1 MGNAL
6 IDTGSQI
13 SLVAADSLFRR
24 EKLGKQIIQINGITG
39 NTMETRGQINL
50 TLGETA
56 SHEFTVINELP
67 MNCDILI
74 GQDWLERFGYQFQ
87 TPSLGINLPAYSETL
102 V

>member
-1 MGNAL
+1 VIYILCDQLREGMGNAL

-13 SLVAADSLFRR
+13 LLVAADSLFRGA
-24 EKLGKQIIQINGITG
+24 KLGKQTIKINGIMG

-67 MNCDILI
+67 MNCDKI
-74 GQDWLERFGYQFQ
+74 GKKGLDTNSKYQ
-87 TPSLGINLPAYSETL
+87 A
-102 V
+102 